1 MDVGCSEAQLAWAR
15 AQVHVG
21 GVGFCELVGD
31 DLGSVGGAVVDDY
44 ELPVELSGYML
55 VLSIEEE

>member
-1 MDVGCSEAQLAWAR
+1 
-15 AQVHVG
+15 VG